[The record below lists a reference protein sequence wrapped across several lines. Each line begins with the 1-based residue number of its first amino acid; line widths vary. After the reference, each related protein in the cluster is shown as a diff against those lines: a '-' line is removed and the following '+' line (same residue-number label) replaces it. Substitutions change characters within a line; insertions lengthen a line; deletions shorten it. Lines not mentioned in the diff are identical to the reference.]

1 MGFAMFGNVFS
12 DLDNWIRGWDSM
24 TFAIVTI
31 VLVSLLCMYGTSFLK
46 GLLGGKFKFKF
57 FSFIFLALVTTM
69 LVYICIKH

>member
-1 MGFAMFGNVFS
+1 MSFAMLGNVFS

-31 VLVSLLCMYGTSFLK
+31 VLVSLMCMYGTSFLK
-46 GLLGGKFKFKF
+46 GLLGGQFKFKF